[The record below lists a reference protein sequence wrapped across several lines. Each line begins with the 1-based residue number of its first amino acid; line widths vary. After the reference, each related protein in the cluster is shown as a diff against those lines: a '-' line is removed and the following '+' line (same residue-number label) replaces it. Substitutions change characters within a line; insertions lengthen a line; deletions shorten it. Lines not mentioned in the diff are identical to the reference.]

1 MSEDSAD
8 VEDDS
13 SPSESGRT
21 YLSSL
26 ANNNWVKAASYG
38 FQFAMDA
45 IDKVPKWIPTSVWL
59 RFFTFSIKKFNI
71 LFLDNKF
78 IEN

>member
-8 VEDDS
+8 VED
-13 SPSESGRT
+13 ESAIEPERT

-26 ANNNWVKAASYG
+26 GDDKWVKAAAYG

-45 IDKVPKWIPTSVWL
+45 IDKVPK
-59 RFFTFSIKKFNI
+59 
-71 LFLDNKF
+71 
-78 IEN
+78 

>member
-8 VEDDS
+8 VDDENAIE
-13 SPSESGRT
+13 PGRT

-26 ANNNWVKAASYG
+26 ANNQWVKAAAYG

-45 IDKVPKWIPTSVWL
+45 IDKVPK
-59 RFFTFSIKKFNI
+59 
-71 LFLDNKF
+71 
-78 IEN
+78 

>member
-8 VEDDS
+8 VEDDGGIES
-13 SPSESGRT
+13 SRT

-26 ANNNWVKAASYG
+26 SNNKWVTAAAYG

-45 IDKVPKWIPTSVWL
+45 IDKIPQ
-59 RFFTFSIKKFNI
+59 
-71 LFLDNKF
+71 
-78 IEN
+78 